1 MPHPTRWVTDTRAG
15 HSQWY
20 IDRFRALAAEGAD
33 LAGEARFLHAL
44 LPPGA
49 SVLDAGSGTGRVGAA
64 LADLGHPVLGVDAD
78 PALVAAA
85 GEDYPH
91 VTWQVADL
99 SELDLR
105 ADDGARRTFDGAVL
119 AGNVMTFL
127 APDTEVAVLRAV
139 ASHVVAGGPVVV
151 GFGAGRGYELA
162 DFDGHAAAAGL
173 AVDIRFATWDLRPW
187 TPDAD
192 FAVTVLRG

>member
-1 MPHPTRWVTDTRAG
+1 MAPPTRWVTDTRAG

-20 IDRFRALAAEGAD
+20 IERFRKLAAEGAD
-33 LAGEARFLHAL
+33 LGGEARFLHAL

-49 SVLDAGSGTGRVGAA
+49 SVLDAGCGTGRVGAA
-64 LADLGHPVLGVDAD
+64 LIDLGHPVLGVDAD
-78 PALVAAA
+78 EALIAAA
-85 GEDYPH
+85 AADHPRGK
-91 VTWQVADL
+91 WQVGDL

-105 ADDGARRTFDGAVL
+105 AEDGSRRRFDGAVL
-119 AGNVMTFL
+119 AGNVMTFV
-127 APDTEVAVLRAV
+127 APGTEVDVLRQV
-139 ASHVVAGGPVVV
+139 AAHVVAGGPVVV

-162 DFDGHAAAAGL
+162 DFDTHAAAAGL
-173 AVDIRFATWDLRPW
+173 SVDIRFATWDLRPW